1 MNRHHAQR
9 QGQMRVT
16 VEMHGP
22 LQRFNRGGQ
31 LRAELDL
38 EDNLTVRDLLMR
50 LGMDMDEPWNA
61 GLDGTLAGPSDKLSD
76 GSVLIVFP
84 PIEGG

>member
-1 MNRHHAQR
+1 
-9 QGQMRVT
+9 MRVT

-22 LQRFNRGGQ
+22 FQRFNKGGQ

-38 EDNLTVRDLLMR
+38 EDDLTVSDLLKH
-50 LGMDMDEPWNA
+50 LGMDIYEPWNA
-61 GLDGTLAGPSDKLSD
+61 GLNGTLARPSDRVSD
-76 GSVLIVFP
+76 GSFLIVFP